1 MSLQGVIRPVN
12 GKVGPRAPFAQM
24 SMFPCITP
32 ISHDFS
38 RAVTT
43 PWNASH
49 HHPTPSPIAWQML
62 PSFLGPELI
71 APSSLPPQHLC
82 EHLSQKAGVF
92 CLLILLSHYTLSSLG
107 FGLHPAHL
115 LILVS
120 GTVLDTWSTQWIR
133 ERRQNLTSVDP
144 IFVFGLDRLSEEK

>member
-12 GKVGPRAPFAQM
+12 GKVGPRARFAQM

-38 RAVTT
+38 RAVTA

-92 CLLILLSHYTLSSLG
+92 LPLDPSISLHVELLGIWSASCSSFDFSFWHSAGHVVNTMDKRKKTKSH
-107 FGLHPAHL
+107 
-115 LILVS
+115 IC
-120 GTVLDTWSTQWIR
+120 
-133 ERRQNLTSVDP
+133 
-144 IFVFGLDRLSEEK
+144 